1 MTSALVSPVAM
12 SGGLPMPN
20 GTLTDVSGTSVGHY
34 TDKDAMTGVTVMTFP
49 EPNVA
54 VVDVRGG
61 APGTRELAIFG
72 DSIKPVTV
80 NALVFSGGSA
90 FGLASAHGVVEE
102 LEAEGKGAPT
112 PTGPVP
118 IVPTVILYDLM
129 VGRSDIRPTPD
140 NGRGAYRSRNSD
152 RVVLGSVG
160 AGTGATV
167 GKLAGIEHATRSG
180 IGSASA
186 RVGDATVGALVALN
200 AVGDVYSL
208 EGVRLTGS
216 EETDTLVLESLG
228 FAQNTTLVAVATD
241 AIVERA
247 EMRRMAIRA
256 HDALGATI
264 RPTHTRYDGDTA
276 FVVSSA
282 VHEANL
288 DGLVEAAFETVAAS
302 IVSAIEHAGQ
312 M

>member
-1 MTSALVSPVAM
+1 MAR
-12 SGGLPMPN
+12 
-20 GTLTDVSGTSVGHY
+20 GTITDVGGVLVGHH
-34 TDKDAMTGVTVMTFP
+34 TDTDAMTGVTVMTFP
-49 EPNVA
+49 EPNVG

-72 DSIKPVTV
+72 DAIKPVVV

-90 FGLASAHGVVEE
+90 FGLAAAHGVVEE
-102 LEAEGKGAPT
+102 LEAAGIGAPT

-129 VGRSDIRPTPD
+129 VGRSDIRPTSED
-140 NGRGAYRSRNSD
+140 GRSAFLARSGEP
-152 RVVLGSVG
+152 VAMGSVG

-208 EGVRLTGS
+208 DGERLTGS
-216 EETDTLVLESLG
+216 EETDDLMRQNLG
-228 FAQNTTLVAVATD
+228 FAQNTTLVALATD
-241 AIVERA
+241 AVIERS
-247 EMRRMAIRA
+247 EMRRLAIRA
-256 HDALGATI
+256 HDALAVTI
-264 RPTHTRYDGDTA
+264 RPAHTRYDGDTV
-276 FVVSSA
+276 FVVSNETHHASI
-282 VHEANL
+282 
-288 DGLVEAAFETVAAS
+288 DGLAEAAFETVAAS
-302 IVSAIEHAGQ
+302 VIAAIEHAGVS
-312 M
+312 

>member
-1 MTSALVSPVAM
+1 MA
-12 SGGLPMPN
+12 N
-20 GTLTDVSGTSVGHY
+20 GTITDVDGVSVGHY
-34 TDKDAMTGVTVMTFP
+34 TDTHAVTGVTVLTFP
-49 EPNVA
+49 EPNIG

-72 DSIKPVTV
+72 DAIKPVTV

-129 VGRSDIRPTPD
+129 VGSSDVRPTAE
-140 NGRGAYRSRNSD
+140 NGRAAYLARSNEP
-152 RVVLGSVG
+152 VVMGSVG

-180 IGSASA
+180 IGSASV

-200 AVGDVYSL
+200 AVGDVHTL
-208 EGVRLTGS
+208 DGERLTGS
-216 EETDTLVLESLG
+216 EETDMLARQSLG
-228 FAQNTTLVAVATD
+228 FAQNTTLVVLATD
-241 AIVERA
+241 AIIERN
-247 EMRRMAIRA
+247 EMRRMAVRA

-264 RPTHTRYDGDTA
+264 RPAHTRYDGDTA
-276 FVVSSA
+276 FVVANA
-282 VHEANL
+282 VHESGI
-288 DGLVEAAFETVAAS
+288 DGLVEAAFATVAAS
-302 IVSAIEHAGQ
+302 IIAAIEYAGRA
-312 M
+312 

>member
-1 MTSALVSPVAM
+1 MPEMTI
-12 SGGLPMPN
+12 
-20 GTLTDVSGTSVGHY
+20 TDVDGVSVGHY
-34 TDKDAMTGVTVMTFP
+34 TDAVAMTGVTVLTFP
-49 EPNVA
+49 EPNVG

-72 DSIKPVTV
+72 DAIKPVTV

-90 FGLASAHGVVEE
+90 FGLASAQGVVEE
-102 LEAEGKGAPT
+102 LEADGRGAPT

-129 VGRSDIRPTPD
+129 VGRSDIRPTPE
-140 NGRGAYRSRNSD
+140 NGRAAYLARGHD
-152 RVVLGSVG
+152 AVVQGSVG

-167 GKLAGIEHATRSG
+167 GKLAGIEHSTRSG

-186 RVGDATVGALVALN
+186 RVGDSTVGALVALN

-208 EGVRLTGS
+208 DGERLTGS
-216 EETDTLVLESLG
+216 PETDALVHENLG
-228 FAQNTTLVAVATD
+228 VGQNTTLVAIATD

-247 EMRRMAIRA
+247 EMRRMAVRA

-264 RPTHTRYDGDTA
+264 RPAHTRYDGDTA
-276 FVVSSA
+276 FVVSSN
-282 VHEANL
+282 VGESNV
-288 DGLVEAAFETVAAS
+288 DGLVEAAFSTVAAS
-302 IVSAIEHAGQ
+302 VIAAIDHARQ
-312 M
+312 K